1 MKIAIPVARGRL
13 CMHFGHCEHF
23 AIIDVNETTREILGE
38 EYLTPPPHE
47 PGILPKW
54 LAEKGAHCI
63 IAGGM
68 GGRAQQIFNEFNIR
82 VVTGAPSSE
91 PREVVEHFL
100 NDSLVLGQNTC
111 DH

>member
-1 MKIAIPVARGRL
+1 MRIAIPVAEGKL
-13 CMHFGHCEHF
+13 ALHFGHCAQFAMVDVDEGSRNIVSTFMVDAPEHQPG
-23 AIIDVNETTREILGE
+23 L
-38 EYLTPPPHE
+38 LPP
-47 PGILPKW
+47 W
-54 LAEKGAHCI
+54 LANQGANII